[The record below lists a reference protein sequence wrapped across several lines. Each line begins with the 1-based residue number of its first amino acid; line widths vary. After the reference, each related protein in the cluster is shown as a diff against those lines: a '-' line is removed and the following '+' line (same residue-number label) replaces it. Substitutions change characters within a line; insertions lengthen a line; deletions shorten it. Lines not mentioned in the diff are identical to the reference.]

1 MSEKILVL
9 GDGLELR
16 EKLDGLNLNYDYI
29 DLRKG
34 IVANEIM
41 DIYET
46 LHPEMI
52 SALRSEIEQ
61 LQFDRIVVVG
71 ASAEYRWNG
80 TIVTRIFGQFNS
92 WLGQYQNPFAKTV
105 IQIKGHDVPV
115 LVIDKIEDWGMAHE
129 D

>member
-34 IVANEIM
+34 IVASEIM

-61 LQFDRIVVVG
+61 LQFDRIVVIG

>member
-61 LQFDRIVVVG
+61 LQFDRIVVIG